1 MLFLYVL
8 ITPGYFQCI
17 LNFVSVILSFF
28 SKHIARMLFL
38 YVLITPGYF
47 QCILNFVSVILSF
60 FSICQIIFEE
70 LNSKRRYIHFRAKS
84 SYHYHDIIQLTSY
97 L

>member
-1 MLFLYVL
+1 MIAYWE
-8 ITPGYFQCI
+8 
-17 LNFVSVILSFF
+17 F

-60 FSICQIIFEE
+60 FSIMSNNICKVLKVLDKGEIQS
-70 LNSKRRYIHFRAKS
+70 SKYFTTGLEVNLFIANCAHKYILK
-84 SYHYHDIIQLTSY
+84 LKW
-97 L
+97 